1 MAKSTKL
8 LLTVILFLALSI
20 VVNAQMILLL
30 EKPGTVKNIKYRA
43 GDQIYIKT
51 KDELKFSG
59 TINIITDSSI
69 IVNYDVEILIKDITI
84 VFQEM
89 WFISLFSRVAYISG
103 AGYLILDAFNRTINN
118 EYPIIDKS
126 SFVIGTSLIGG
137 GLLMKANSYKRCKIN
152 KPWRFKVLDFS
163 N

>member
-1 MAKSTKL
+1 MAKPTKL

-20 VVNAQMILLL
+20 AVNAQMILLL

-69 IVNYDVEILIKDITI
+69 IVNYDVEILTSDVKLINRGGLKFWTSQIN
-84 VFQEM
+84 QEM
-89 WFISLFSRVAYISG
+89 IS
-103 AGYLILDAFNRTINN
+103 
-118 EYPIIDKS
+118 
-126 SFVIGTSLIGG
+126 
-137 GLLMKANSYKRCKIN
+137 
-152 KPWRFKVLDFS
+152 VL
-163 N
+163 